1 MGEYGFNNLQR
12 GLTDEQRSESR
23 ERLSELGAQA
33 TKQRLETLNQDKI
46 DKFNS
51 NPNAGYNFGEMFGG
65 FLDAVSVIAKKPVQQ
80 TQQEE
85 KPNYTPYLI
94 GGVAVLLLVVLLK
107 KR

>member
-65 FLDAVSVIAKKPVQQ
+65 FLDAVSVIAKKPEQP
-80 TQQEE
+80 QQEE
-85 KPNYTPYLI
+85 KHNYTPYLI
-94 GGVAVLLLVVLLK
+94 GAAALLLVVVLIK